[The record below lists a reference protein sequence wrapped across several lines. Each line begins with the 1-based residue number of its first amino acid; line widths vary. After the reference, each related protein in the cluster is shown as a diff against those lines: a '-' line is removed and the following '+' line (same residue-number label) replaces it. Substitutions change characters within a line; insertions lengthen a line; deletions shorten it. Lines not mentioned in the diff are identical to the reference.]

1 MVADSTQRIARL
13 TSLEAILALF
23 QSRVA
28 AVMPRRTPLSQ
39 ALGAVVAEDVQP
51 PQCPPHPIALRD
63 GFAVAAAEIADAGPY
78 APVPLGL
85 TACRVDVGGALPSG
99 TDAVVPLDAITLR
112 GDRAEAIAPVAPGEG
127 VLAPEADATPAI
139 ALRRTGERLRALDL
153 AAMAAAGIA
162 EVTIRSPRLAL
173 ARATAAKT
181 PVLNAAQVT
190 LSRCAAKAGCAVS
203 EASSLAE
210 ALSEGQCDA
219 VIGIGGTGS
228 GRRDD
233 AVQEL
238 ARRGRIEAHGIA
250 ICPGETAAFGFVGER
265 PVLLVPGRLDAALG
279 VWLLIGRHLTAK
291 LAAGQHWLR
300 ADCSVASA
308 QGDVD
313 HRDDRDDPGELS
325 RRHGGAAWVQIFVLD
340 RADPQRRLDSGSG
353 RQRRLCRRQRGC
365 RESMAMNLPMPQQ

>member
-1 MVADSTQRIARL
+1 MTVDSTIQCIARL
-13 TSLEAILALF
+13 TPLDAVLASF

-39 ALGAVVAEDVQP
+39 ALGAVLAEDVQP
-51 PQCPPHPIALRD
+51 PQCPPRPIALRD
-63 GFAVAAAEIADAGPY
+63 GFAVAAASIADAGPY

-127 VLAPEADATPAI
+127 VLAAGGDAAPAT
-139 ALRRTGERLRALDL
+139 ALRRAGERLRALDL

-173 ARATAAKT
+173 ARAAAART

-190 LSRCAAKAGCAVS
+190 LCRCAAKAGCAVS
-203 EASSLAE
+203 EASALAE
-210 ALSEGQCDA
+210 GLSEGQCDA

-238 ARRGRIEAHGIA
+238 ARRGRVEAHGIA
-250 ICPGETAAFGFVGER
+250 ICPGETAAFGFVGNR
-265 PVLLVPGRLDAALG
+265 PVLLVPGRLDAALA
-279 VWLLIGRHLTAK
+279 VWLLIGRRLMAK
-291 LAAGQHWLR
+291 LAASSIDEAPMTASLR
-300 ADCSVASA
+300 RKVTSTIGMTELIPVSCSGGMAEPLGSGYLSLTA
-308 QGDVD
+308 
-313 HRDDRDDPGELS
+313 LS
-325 RRHGGAAWVQIFVLD
+325 RSDGWILVPADSEGFAA
-340 RADPQRRLDSGSG
+340 GS
-353 RQRRLCRRQRGC
+353 QVAVNQW
-365 RESMAMNLPMPQQ
+365 P